1 MKTTMWKVTRR
12 LIKKSLGRFLSIMLL
27 TMLGSMTLIGLKSAG
42 SDINRSANE
51 YFERLSAMELAV
63 IGSQGLGA
71 ADEKEI
77 REAPGVSEVEFG
89 NFVDTTIANSS
100 SAIRIYSAPRKL
112 SKFEVVKGRLPKR
125 QDEIA
130 LTDRYRGKY
139 KIGSNIEFA
148 EKRGVPEKLKRHT

>member
-51 YFERLSAMELAV
+51 YFDKFDTMDLAV
-63 IGSQGLGA
+63 IASQGFGA

-77 REAPGVSEVEFG
+77 REAHGVSEVEF
-89 NFVDTTIANSS
+89 
-100 SAIRIYSAPRKL
+100 
-112 SKFEVVKGRLPKR
+112 
-125 QDEIA
+125 
-130 LTDRYRGKY
+130 
-139 KIGSNIEFA
+139 
-148 EKRGVPEKLKRHT
+148 